1 MLKSKEEKLS
11 AYCKE
16 ELRLFIE
23 NPHEHDSSIER
34 LVTIHNCFEVLLYKQ
49 TLIEERLSK
58 CRLQ

>member
-1 MLKSKEEKLS
+1 MLTSKEEKLFS
-11 AYCKE
+11 YCEK

-34 LVTIHNCFEVLLYKQ
+34 LVTIQNCFEVLLYKQ
-49 TLIEERLSK
+49 TLIEERLSR